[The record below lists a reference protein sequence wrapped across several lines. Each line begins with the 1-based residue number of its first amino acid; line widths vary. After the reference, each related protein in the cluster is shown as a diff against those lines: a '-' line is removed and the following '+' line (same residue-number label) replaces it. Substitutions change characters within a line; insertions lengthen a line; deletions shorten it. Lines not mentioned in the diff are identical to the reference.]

1 VQPWGLAVKQGEQ
14 AFADFMSKTVTDW
27 HKSGMIEQ
35 LEKKY
40 GIKETKFAQD
50 MHAKYK

>member
-1 VQPWGLAVKQGEQ
+1 
-14 AFADFMSKTVTDW
+14 MSKTVTDW
-27 HKSGMIEQ
+27 HKTDFIEG

-40 GIKETKFAQD
+40 GIKATKFAQD